1 MLPVLFP
8 AEKYALVLW
17 NCGGLMKKIF
27 PVESAAD
34 PHDEFYTGEGTAK

>member
-1 MLPVLFP
+1 
-8 AEKYALVLW
+8 
-17 NCGGLMKKIF
+17 MKKIF